1 MQRSHGVLTVLLITS
16 FLMASSIPLPPKAQP
31 SQSVLSEKT
40 VNASASIGTLQAY
53 SLFGYTSSYAS
64 VRLEGVKLYQE
75 TQARGNDGYF
85 EFTNFLAPSDIKEF
99 CLTSIDTEGMSSP
112 SVCVPVPSQRTGA
125 MGPYLLPP
133 SIRLSTG
140 NTNIDTAV
148 TVSGKT
154 IPNTSV
160 TLEIF
165 QANPTSLSLIKSANA
180 QKRNP
185 LLTRSAKST
194 SDGTYTYRYQNSQE
208 AHVRIFSRSYY
219 QGISTPKSNT
229 LSLDIIGFITALL
242 IALFNFFSQLL
253 NPTTLLL
260 LEAAI
265 VGYLLYRR
273 FFIYHHIKTTKALL
287 KIERELMV
295 YPSRP
300 LLTFRNFTPIATQ
313 IEP

>member
-1 MQRSHGVLTVLLITS
+1 MKAVIFLIISFVL
-16 FLMASSIPLPPKAQP
+16 ASYVPLPPKAP
-31 SQSVLSEKT
+31 PQSVLSEKT

-53 SLFGYTSSYAS
+53 SLFGYTSSYAN
-64 VRLEGVKLYQE
+64 VRLEGVRLYKE

-85 EFTNFLAPSDIKEF
+85 EFANFLAPADIKEF
-99 CLTSIDTEGMSSP
+99 CLTSIDSEGMASP

-140 NTNIDTAV
+140 NTNIDAAV
-148 TVSGKT
+148 TISGKT
-154 IPNTSV
+154 IPNTSI

-165 QANPTSLSLIKSANA
+165 QANPTSLSLVKSANA
-180 QKRNP
+180 QKRNS
-185 LLTRSAKST
+185 LLSRSAKST

-219 QGISTPKSNT
+219 QEISTPKSNT
-229 LSLDIIGFITALL
+229 LSLDIIGWFTALL
-242 IALFNFFSQLL
+242 LALINFLSGFL
-253 NPTTLLL
+253 NPTTLLI

-273 FFIYHHIKTTKALL
+273 FFLAPRSPAKRDEVGSLL
-287 KIERELMV
+287 VVKRDLIV

-300 LLTFRNFTPIATQ
+300 LLTFRNFTPIATT
-313 IEP
+313 

>member
-1 MQRSHGVLTVLLITS
+1 MQRSPSILAILLITS
-16 FLMASSIPLPPKAQP
+16 VLINSFIPLPPQALP

-40 VNASASIGTLQAY
+40 VTVSASIGTLQAY
-53 SLFGYTSSYAS
+53 SLFGYTSSYAT
-64 VRLEGVKLYQE
+64 VQLDGIQLHDQ

-85 EFTNFLAPSDIKEF
+85 EFVNFLAPADIKEF
-99 CLTSIDTEGMSSP
+99 CLTSIDSEGFSSP

-165 QANPTSLSLIKSANA
+165 QASPTSISLIKNAYA
-180 QKRNP
+180 QKRNA
-185 LLTRSAKST
+185 LLTRSAKSS
-194 SDGTYTYRYQNSQE
+194 SDGTYTYQYQNSQE

-242 IALFNFFSQLL
+242 IALYHFFLQFL

-273 FFIYHHIKTTKALL
+273 FFIYHHIKMSTALL
-287 KIERELMV
+287 KVERELIV
-295 YPSRP
+295 YPRRP